1 MKINKN
7 IFLVKNLYNYE
18 KIIPPPSNLP
28 DNFTTVYVTDNDT
41 NSNLVKELGWDIVKK
56 TEEFLNVTD
65 KFGRRKS
72 IAYINSFPHKVV
84 PEVLDYDFV
93 FVCDSNI
100 VRLWDKY
107 VDFTNKCLSKY
118 SLFVTSGYY
127 SGERNTIISE
137 RNASSNISRWSYNKN
152 EIIES
157 TNRYINEL
165 IKNNVNINDL
175 NIVSAK
181 YFGWNLKHDKYELL
195 SNLLYS
201 EYCENLQGNIILTYM
216 SGLHPDIIY
225 NYHTNDYSGAELNN
239 HNFES

>member
-1 MKINKN
+1 MTNKN

-18 KIIPPPSNLP
+18 KIVPPPSNLP

-41 NSNLVKELGWDIVKK
+41 NTNLAKDLGWGIVKK
-56 TEEFLNVTD
+56 TEEFLNITD

-72 IAYINSFPHKVV
+72 ISYINSFPHKVV

-107 VDFTNKCLSKY
+107 IDFTNKCLSKY

-127 SGERNTIISE
+127 SGNRNTIISE
-137 RNASSNISRWSYNKN
+137 CDASSNVSRWSYNKT

-157 TNRYINEL
+157 TNRYINKLNE
-165 IKNNVNINDL
+165 NNVDINNL
-175 NIVSAK
+175 SIVSAK
-181 YFGWNLKHDKYELL
+181 YIGWNLKHDKYEFL

-216 SGLHPDIIY
+216 SGLYPNIIY
-225 NYHTNDYSGAELNN
+225 NYHTNDYSGAELNG